1 MPRGK
6 PLKIGETYGCFKI
19 LSVFSEKME
28 HKNKTYNVMCLKCRG
43 VSQYSGQE
51 ILRYQAR
58 GCRQCRTED
67 ADKKREEIYK
77 SYIDSIFG
85 NLKVIGYSG
94 KKADCKSS
102 AYYRPY
108 MFCKCQKCGN
118 ISEIPL
124 SRLKS
129 GVESCEKCA
138 KENLK
143 KGYEIHKIASVDGTL
158 ITAIDGHRKI
168 NKNSSTH
175 HTGVSWMPKLQK
187 YRAYI
192 NFQRKQYSLGLFSR
206 IEDAVAARK
215 EAERQIYG
223 DFLRW
228 YEEAYPENW
237 ERLKQ
242 RGSDAPSKQGEV
254 HGRI

>member
-1 MPRGK
+1 
-6 PLKIGETYGCFKI
+6 
-19 LSVFSEKME
+19 
-28 HKNKTYNVMCLKCRG
+28 MCLKCRG

-102 AYYRPY
+102 AYYRP
-108 MFCKCQKCGN
+108 
-118 ISEIPL
+118 
-124 SRLKS
+124 
-129 GVESCEKCA
+129 CEKCA

>member
-1 MPRGK
+1 
-6 PLKIGETYGCFKI
+6 
-19 LSVFSEKME
+19 
-28 HKNKTYNVMCLKCRG
+28 
-43 VSQYSGQE
+43 
-51 ILRYQAR
+51 
-58 GCRQCRTED
+58 
-67 ADKKREEIYK
+67 
-77 SYIDSIFG
+77 
-85 NLKVIGYSG
+85 
-94 KKADCKSS
+94 
-102 AYYRPY
+102 
-108 MFCKCQKCGN
+108 
-118 ISEIPL
+118 
-124 SRLKS
+124 
-129 GVESCEKCA
+129 
-138 KENLK
+138 
-143 KGYEIHKIASVDGTL
+143 
-158 ITAIDGHRKI
+158 
-168 NKNSSTH
+168 
-175 HTGVSWMPKLQK
+175 MPKLQK